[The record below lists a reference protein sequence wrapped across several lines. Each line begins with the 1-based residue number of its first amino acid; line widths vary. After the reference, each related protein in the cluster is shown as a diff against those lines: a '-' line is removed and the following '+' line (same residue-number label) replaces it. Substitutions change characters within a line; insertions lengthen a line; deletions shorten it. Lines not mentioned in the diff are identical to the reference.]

1 MACPTHLHFFF
12 PIPSALLRYLLLLL
26 FALPP
31 SLLLLPPLSYFL
43 GGGGGRG
50 REKREGQKR
59 DPFPPLG
66 FGRHW
71 TRKKGGEKR
80 EIVFL
85 AFSSFSSPSP
95 PPNYPC
101 AVASQVPPMLPL
113 CSVHRNTVFPP
124 KKKRGE
130 EIIKRTVRGR
140 KRGPLL
146 FCCIDKGRKRKI
158 FLFLLGPPA
167 RPNPKPRPESS
178 HKKREGEG
186 REGTVW
192 EYLTF

>member
-1 MACPTHLHFFF
+1 MEFKSKSCLKHFIARKVIFYGL
-12 PIPSALLRYLLLLL
+12 PLALL
-26 FALPP
+26 LPHTSSTFEISP
-31 SLLLLPPLSYFL
+31 PPPFRTASFSLLLPPLSYFL

-50 REKREGQKR
+50 REERGGQKR

-85 AFSSFSSPSP
+85 AFSFSSSPSP

-113 CSVHRNTVFPP
+113 CSVHRYTVFPP
-124 KKKRGE
+124 
-130 EIIKRTVRGR
+130 
-140 KRGPLL
+140 
-146 FCCIDKGRKRKI
+146 
-158 FLFLLGPPA
+158 
-167 RPNPKPRPESS
+167 
-178 HKKREGEG
+178 
-186 REGTVW
+186 
-192 EYLTF
+192 